1 MTFASW
7 RRMNLLQE
15 PRQAIDGEGLR
26 RVLHAIAE
34 PPKGV
39 YSPSDDSFLMLEAIA
54 SVDVEGKELLDV
66 GTGSG
71 ILGLFCAMRGA
82 SVTLTDVDE
91 ASIQHAQKAA
101 DSLGLKLETRVSD
114 LFSNVKGKFD
124 LILFNPPYLPS
135 EICEDRTV
143 DGGPMGTTLARR
155 FLQDIQDYLKEDG
168 TAFLLVSTQNDPT
181 SLIRE
186 YPRFQFSLAAKR
198 SLFFEELQILSVRFR
213 MDSAG

>member
-1 MTFASW
+1 
-7 RRMNLLQE
+7 MNLLQE
-15 PRQAIDGEGLR
+15 PRQAIGGEGSR

-54 SVDVEGKELLDV
+54 SVHVEGKKLLDV

-91 ASIQHAQKAA
+91 AAIQHAQKVA
-101 DSLGLKLETRVSD
+101 DSLGLKLEARVSD

-135 EICEDRTV
+135 EIDEDRTV

-168 TAFLLVSTQNDPT
+168 AAFLLVSSQNDPA

-186 YPRFQFSLAAKR
+186 YPRFQFSLVAKR
-198 SLFFEELQILSVRFR
+198 SLFFEELQILCVRLR
-213 MDSAG
+213 MDSSG